1 MADAFT
7 YKLTTESE
15 LFSFD
20 FSQVLAATETI
31 STASCSVLVVDGY
44 DPSPPSNILS
54 GSPSISGS
62 KASIRVTG
70 GVSEVTYRLVMTIVT
85 SSTNTYTA
93 VGDLP
98 VYDPSQ
104 I

>member
-31 STASCSVLVVDGY
+31 STANCSVLVVDGE
-44 DPSPPSNILS
+44 DTNPSSILT
-54 GSPSISGS
+54 GTVSISGS
-62 KASIRVTG
+62 KASIRVIDG
-70 GVSEVTYRLVMTIVT
+70 ISEVTYRLVMTIVT

-98 VYDPSQ
+98 VYDPSL